1 MKTVQLYNG
10 DVTLEF
16 NDVKHVYTWKEIG
29 KPVRGATSVLK
40 WLNKPALIQWAANMA
55 CQEME
60 RELID
65 YFNVCQ
71 GIPTDG
77 EVRDLCGKAKT
88 AHRRKASEAA
98 DIGTEVH
105 KFAELT
111 LAGQSPDMPEDQNA
125 RKGCGAFLEWLDAHK
140 IEPIHLEHMLFSKK
154 HYFAGTCDFYGR
166 IDGKL
171 CALDFKTSSGI
182 YPEMIIQV
190 NGAYALALE
199 EMYGER
205 IEESWIVRLDKK
217 TGKFEAKR
225 IPRSDEDQTAFRVL
239 LEVDYHMKRLDEKVK
254 ELRK

>member
-1 MKTVQLYNG
+1 MTTVKLYNG

-16 NDVKHVYTWKEIG
+16 NEARHVYTWKEIG
-29 KPVRGATSVLK
+29 KPVRGVTSVLK
-40 WLNKPALIQWAANMA
+40 WLNKPALMPWAANMA
-55 CQEME
+55 AF
-60 RELID
+60 
-65 YFNVCQ
+65 Y
-71 GIPTDG
+71 
-77 EVRDLCGKAKT
+77 VRDNYSEGMTGAEMAALCDEARGAY
-88 AHRRKASEAA
+88 RRKASEAA

-125 RKGCGAFLEWLDAHK
+125 RKGCGAFLDWLDAHK
-140 IEPIHLEHMLFSKK
+140 IEPIHLEHILFSKK

-166 IDGKL
+166 VDGKL

-182 YPEMIIQV
+182 YPEMILQV

-199 EMYGER
+199 EMHGER

-239 LEVDYHMKRLDEKVK
+239 LEVDHHMKRLNEKVK